1 MGLWGTTTAADDKPK
16 FLPVD
21 SNAIG
26 STGAREHV
34 IAVAGGWGLSPGLA
48 ASGNDNTDAMPEVL
62 VCIRNISKAMGNAS
76 IIGIDFAEGAV
87 GNVGTFDLIVTFDES
102 VDITSAAWSA
112 NQTISNKAYILLSR
126 VGQTDMVEDNTMACM
141 YYAGSGSNQL
151 TFRGTAA
158 TNAAAGF
165 LAFNGDGVGDT
176 GIGTAII
183 FDGTSVLND
192 SEEGTSTLGIR
203 LEAGTAS
210 SPTLGDAIILN
221 GISGAVA
228 TVNGALTQSTALVV
242 DTVTGT
248 HVVGQVITTKNL
260 AASITDAV
268 GSTALST
275 DNTLTI
281 TAVSGVNLTVS
292 EPISIADG
300 VILLAMASAGDEVI
314 HDGLSFEVA
323 GPTFAT
329 RSDVTSITRTG
340 DDATVYAGTLEDATE
355 GFEAGNDYL
364 VVMDA
369 TDNSGTDEL
378 DRILVEDSLSN
389 IATYV
394 ASGSSSGTA
403 YILNGVTVAAA

>member
-1 MGLWGTTTAADDKPK
+1 
-16 FLPVD
+16 
-21 SNAIG
+21 
-26 STGAREHV
+26 
-34 IAVAGGWGLSPGLA
+34 
-48 ASGNDNTDAMPEVL
+48 
-62 VCIRNISKAMGNAS
+62 
-76 IIGIDFAEGAV
+76 
-87 GNVGTFDLIVTFDES
+87 
-102 VDITSAAWSA
+102 
-112 NQTISNKAYILLSR
+112 
-126 VGQTDMVEDNTMACM
+126 
-141 YYAGSGSNQL
+141 
-151 TFRGTAA
+151 
-158 TNAAAGF
+158 
-165 LAFNGDGVGDT
+165 
-176 GIGTAII
+176 
-183 FDGTSVLND
+183 
-192 SEEGTSTLGIR
+192 
-203 LEAGTAS
+203 
-210 SPTLGDAIILN
+210 
-221 GISGAVA
+221 
-228 TVNGALTQSTALVV
+228 

-248 HVVGQVITTKNL
+248 HVVGQVITTKDL
-260 AASITDAV
+260 SASITDAV

-292 EPISIADG
+292 EPITINDN